1 MGQEIACRLRYRR
14 RNFTGKAYLE
24 TDFLLFRGEERLKIP
39 FGELKSVT
47 SRDGVLTLK
56 FAGGEAALELGRAA
70 EKWADKILHPPSRLD
85 KLGLKPG
92 LAVHLDG
99 DFEPDFLNE
108 LRARDVA
115 WTAGRAK
122 PGSDVV
128 LCSTGAAGRLER
140 VAKLA
145 AGMQPAGALW
155 VIYPKGKAAIREIDV
170 IEAGRAAGLKDVKVA
185 RFSETHTA
193 LKFVVPRA
201 AR

>member
-1 MGQEIACRLRYRR
+1 VSQNLG
-14 RNFTGKAYLE
+14 
-24 TDFLLFRGEERLKIP
+24 
-39 FGELKSVT
+39 
-47 SRDGVLTLK
+47 
-56 FAGGEAALELGRAA
+56 ALQ
-70 EKWADKILHPPSRLD
+70 
-85 KLGLKPG
+85 
-92 LAVHLDG
+92 
-99 DFEPDFLNE
+99 
-108 LRARDVA
+108 
-115 WTAGRAK
+115 
-122 PGSDVV
+122 
-128 LCSTGAAGRLER
+128 LER